1 MMKANAKEKP
11 FAKLIVLSKIIVKPT
26 KNFSNY
32 AQFRLTN
39 KINYGIIYIQRLSE
53 EFKMYEINIVNNFQ
67 VKTYILKTERAKNK
81 FLAEYFMNGEGKGYG
96 REWYLEHYNTCL
108 NKPLTFKKFILNKV
122 KILERIRLRD
132 YYLILIR
139 KK

>member
-1 MMKANAKEKP
+1 
-11 FAKLIVLSKIIVKPT
+11 
-26 KNFSNY
+26 
-32 AQFRLTN
+32 
-39 KINYGIIYIQRLSE
+39 
-53 EFKMYEINIVNNFQ
+53 MYEINIVNNFQ

-96 REWYLEHYNTCL
+96 REWYLEHYNACL